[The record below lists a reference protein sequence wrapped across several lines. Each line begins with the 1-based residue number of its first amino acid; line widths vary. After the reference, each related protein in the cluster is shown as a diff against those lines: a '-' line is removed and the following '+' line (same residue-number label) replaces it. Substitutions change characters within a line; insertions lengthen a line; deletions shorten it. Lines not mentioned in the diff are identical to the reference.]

1 MKRIIAF
8 DGLDC
13 IGKSTVINQLKEEL
27 IRRDYIP
34 FVFHLTSPNKLYAE
48 FFISYNFGDLNHKIT
63 DSIIQ
68 WSKFVELFNNIKIIL
83 SGNPHNIVILD
94 RTPYSENIWNNFF
107 NRQNNYNNANIL
119 KQFLQNFKDLNE
131 EILYINLDVD
141 NTILVN
147 RILKKENDYKNY
159 VNAFD
164 TLYSKKYKE
173 LYPNYNADEISS
185 KIYYMIYLLKE
196 QFSKLFVE
204 LRYNNIEVKTLKNE
218 SESDINNII
227 TTIINQ
233 L

>member
-27 IRRDYIP
+27 IRSDYIP
-34 FVFHLTSPNKLYAE
+34 YVFHLTSPNKLYEE
-48 FFISYNFGDLNHKIT
+48 FFISYNFGDLNHKVT

-83 SGNPHNIVILD
+83 SANPHNIVILD

-107 NRQNNYNNANIL
+107 NRQNSYQNTNIL

-164 TLYSKKYKE
+164 SLYNKKYNN
-173 LYPNYNADEISS
+173 LYPNYNADDISS
-185 KIYYMIYLLKE
+185 KIYYMINFLKE
-196 QFSKLFVE
+196 QFNKLFIE

-218 SESDINNII
+218 TESDINNII

>member
-1 MKRIIAF
+1 MAYLSKNYCIINSVLF
-8 DGLDC
+8 QRKLRK
-13 IGKSTVINQLKEEL
+13 IYVKKHPNQGC
-27 IRRDYIP
+27 
-34 FVFHLTSPNKLYAE
+34 
-48 FFISYNFGDLNHKIT
+48 FFISYNFGDLNHKVT

-83 SGNPHNIVILD
+83 SANPHNIVILD

-107 NRQNNYNNANIL
+107 NRQNSYQNTNIL

-164 TLYSKKYKE
+164 SLYNKKYNN
-173 LYPNYNADEISS
+173 LYPNYNADDISS
-185 KIYYMIYLLKE
+185 KIYYMINFLKE
-196 QFSKLFVE
+196 QFNKLFIE

-218 SESDINNII
+218 TESDINNII